1 MTKLKATKVV
11 CLILFVTA
19 IACGQEKPKTPGLE
33 IGKKAPDFEL
43 KDQAGKSLKL
53 SEMLKS
59 SPVAVI
65 FHRSASW

>member
-1 MTKLKATKVV
+1 MTKLKATQIFF
-11 CLILFVTA
+11 LIMFMSA
-19 IACGQEKPKTPGLE
+19 FACGQEKPKTPGLE

-43 KDQAGKSLKL
+43 KDQAGKSVKL